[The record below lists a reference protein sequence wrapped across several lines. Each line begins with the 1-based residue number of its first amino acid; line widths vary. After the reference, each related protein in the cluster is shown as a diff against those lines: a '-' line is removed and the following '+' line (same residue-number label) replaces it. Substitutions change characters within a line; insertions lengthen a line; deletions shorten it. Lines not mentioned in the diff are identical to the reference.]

1 VNIGAANDMDTFG
14 KRILPQVIQEIRF
27 SAYCARK
34 LQLSGFNSLAMPQ
47 NLREDLEEQIVQCIC
62 YHVLYLPPLKLM
74 RDTQRKKKPCIAGL
88 LFL

>member
-34 LQLSGFNSLAMPQ
+34 LQSRSSRVRNRHLSDPVVK
-47 NLREDLEEQIVQCIC
+47 RI
-62 YHVLYLPPLKLM
+62 
-74 RDTQRKKKPCIAGL
+74 
-88 LFL
+88 

>member
-34 LQLSGFNSLAMPQ
+34 LQASELIDGYRFEGRQPGKTLPQ
-47 NLREDLEEQIVQCIC
+47 
-62 YHVLYLPPLKLM
+62 LPRFGM
-74 RDTQRKKKPCIAGL
+74 SVAQEY
-88 LFL
+88 F

>member
-34 LQLSGFNSLAMPQ
+34 LQPSRRSRIVDHR
-47 NLREDLEEQIVQCIC
+47 NLIASDVE
-62 YHVLYLPPLKLM
+62 PKWLKEAAEVSAE
-74 RDTQRKKKPCIAGL
+74 AGD
-88 LFL
+88 